1 MVVRLCQYNEH
12 YPIIRNTYALLLRG
26 NEAICSKEVNN
37 MTGMKEENWVRNT
50 NPIRDWLNTQEENMK
65 TLTIKNTIE
74 LGDSAENDEMRSVY
88 WTAIRN
94 MGKGCDTFPQS
105 SIGKPSTLPQEIQD
119 YVRSVKNRLVA
130 AFVDIGEQQLI
141 LRTIFPHGRTGGAYM
156 TIEAFAEA
164 MADKATDALIKAYRE
179 KPEQR
184 WNGETVDGLPTITPP
199 PVKAT
204 KAEAEEVS
212 EEE

>member
-1 MVVRLCQYNEH
+1 MKHN
-12 YPIIRNTYALLLRG
+12 
-26 NEAICSKEVNN
+26 SKQELKN
-37 MTGMKEENWVRNT
+37 MAGMKEENWVRNT

-65 TLTIKNTIE
+65 TLTIANTIQ

-105 SIGKPSTLPQEIQD
+105 AIGKPSSLPQEIQD
-119 YVRSVKNRLVA
+119 AVRSVKNRLVA
-130 AFVDIGEQQLI
+130 AFVDIGEQELI
-141 LRTIFPHGRTGGAYM
+141 LRTILPHGRTGGAYM

-164 MADKATDALIKAYRE
+164 MADKAASALVSGYRA

-184 WNGETVDGLPTITPP
+184 WNGEMVDGLPTLTPP
-199 PVKAT
+199 PAKAT
-204 KAEAEEVS
+204 KAETDEVS